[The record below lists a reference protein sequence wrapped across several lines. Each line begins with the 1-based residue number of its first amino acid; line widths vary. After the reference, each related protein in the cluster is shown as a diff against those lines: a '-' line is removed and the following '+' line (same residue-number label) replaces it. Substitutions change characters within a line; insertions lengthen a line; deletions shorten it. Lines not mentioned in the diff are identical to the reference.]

1 MENLSK
7 KELLRLIKAYNI
19 YIQEFFEV
27 EEHYGMT
34 PVCISEFFDNEYK
47 YYVEV
52 GELIS
57 FGSSVGNKDLLGWLN
72 EHKEQKYFEVTE
84 VDYDYLKIKDCPFK
98 ISIYEENWFVK
109 EIL

>member
-7 KELLRLIKAYNI
+7 KELLRLIKAYDI
-19 YIQEFFEV
+19 YIQDFFEV
-27 EEHYGMT
+27 EEHCGMT

-52 GELIS
+52 GEFIS
-57 FGSSVGNKDLLGWLN
+57 FGLFIEDKDLLGWLN
-72 EHKEQKYFEVTE
+72 EHKKQKYFEVIE

-98 ISIYEENWFVK
+98 ISIYEGNWIV
-109 EIL
+109 I